1 MEKLTYETSTEEVIN
16 LNSTSGK
23 VQISFKNIIK
33 IASTVFA
40 EYDKLKQKANMLII
54 GGILVLIIGAF
65 FNLRESKVA
74 VEDEVF
80 IYPSAWGDYKMQKEK
95 HGTIYNVK
103 YGDDGRYYHKKNF
116 VIFGVF
122 AFIGIIGI
130 AVGASIYE
138 TEIKKFKNYY
148 SNNYH
153 SISVNLGDEV
163 VKEFYVGDIDLTR
176 KVFNELKQKW
186 ESSKM
191 K

>member
-1 MEKLTYETSTEEVIN
+1 
-16 LNSTSGK
+16 
-23 VQISFKNIIK
+23 
-33 IASTVFA
+33 
-40 EYDKLKQKANMLII
+40 
-54 GGILVLIIGAF
+54 
-65 FNLRESKVA
+65 
-74 VEDEVF
+74 
-80 IYPSAWGDYKMQKEK
+80 
-95 HGTIYNVK
+95 
-103 YGDDGRYYHKKNF
+103 
-116 VIFGVF
+116 VF